1 MQANNVVP
9 RPITA
14 PIFQL
19 PLRGLEIQGEFKVS
33 SLKGDATRRIERFV
47 RNKEQLSDSSCTLT
61 SVMHMPP
68 IGFPAAVVEY
78 LQPTPP
84 NYGNPISLV
93 VHTARPP
100 RPGQRMC
107 GPRIYR
113 VIAAFFERSS
123 EYSLSEVTCPCR
135 SMSIGSRIKE
145 RNSGSIFKEN
155 SKNNSVIEEHT
166 VKSRPAPY

>member
-33 SLKGDATRRIERFV
+33 SLKGDATRRIARFV

-68 IGFPAAVVEY
+68 IGFPSAVVEY
-78 LQPTPP
+78 LQPTPQTTEIRFRWWCTQQDP
-84 NYGNPISLV
+84 
-93 VHTARPP
+93 HD
-100 RPGQRMC
+100 
-107 GPRIYR
+107 
-113 VIAAFFERSS
+113 
-123 EYSLSEVTCPCR
+123 
-135 SMSIGSRIKE
+135 
-145 RNSGSIFKEN
+145 
-155 SKNNSVIEEHT
+155 
-166 VKSRPAPY
+166 PANE